1 MCECTPSPH
10 THARTHPRTLHTHTM
25 DQPTK
30 GHAPDI
36 GEEEEAGGGV
46 VRQLPGQ
53 RRGVPLA
60 EDGEALDALRARRVV
75 CRW

>member
-1 MCECTPSPH
+1 
-10 THARTHPRTLHTHTM
+10 M